1 MANSIALA
9 EKFLP
14 ILDEIY
20 KRESLTARLDAKTK
34 PVEFG
39 GVNEIKIFKTS
50 VVGLGDY
57 SRATGYPAGDVTASW
72 ETIAL
77 TQERGRAFAIDRMD
91 DEETLGMAFGKLAG
105 EFIRTQVV
113 PEVDAYRFSKW
124 ASTANVSTTNAAALA
139 NAAATLAAIDVASGT
154 LDDDEVPQEG
164 RLLFIAQPQYRQLT
178 AAVTRSLENQST
190 YDRRL
195 RQLDEMTIIPVP
207 QGRFYTAITTNAGAL
222 SNQGGYT
229 KGAAATNLNFIL
241 MHPTAVEQATK
252 LANLKI
258 FSPEENQ
265 LTDSW
270 LFQYRL
276 YHDAW
281 VYDNKV
287 DGVYIHKSN
296 A

>member
-1 MANSIALA
+1 MANTIALA

-57 SRATGYPAGDVTASW
+57 SRATGYPAGDVTATW

-124 ASTANVSTTNAAALA
+124 ASTANVSTTAAAALA

-287 DGVYIHKSN
+287 SGVYIHKSN

>member
-1 MANSIALA
+1 MANTIALA

-39 GVNEIKIFKTS
+39 GANEIKIFKTS

-154 LDDDEVPQEG
+154 LDDAEVPQEG

-222 SNQGGYT
+222 SNQGGYS
-229 KGAAATNLNFIL
+229 KAAGATNLNFIL

-287 DGVYIHKSN
+287 SGVYIHKSN
-296 A
+296 V

>member
-57 SRATGYPAGDVTASW
+57 SRATGYPAGDVTATW
-72 ETIAL
+72 ETIQL

-124 ASTANVSTTNAAALA
+124 ASTANVSTTAAAALA
-139 NAAATLAAIDVASGT
+139 NAAATLAAIDVASGV

-287 DGVYIHKSN
+287 SGVYIHKSN

>member
-124 ASTANVSTTNAAALA
+124 AGTADVSTTAAAALA

>member
-124 ASTANVSTTNAAALA
+124 ASTANVSTTAAAALA

>member
-1 MANSIALA
+1 MANIAELA
-9 EKFLP
+9 NKFMP

-57 SRATGYPAGDVTASW
+57 SRATGYPAGDVTATW

-124 ASTANVSTTNAAALA
+124 ASTANVSTTAAAALA
-139 NAAATLAAIDVASGT
+139 NAAATLAAIDVASGK

-222 SNQGGYT
+222 SNQGGYS
-229 KGAAATNLNFIL
+229 KAAGATNLNFIL

-287 DGVYIHKSN
+287 SGVYIHKSN

>member
-1 MANSIALA
+1 MANTIALA

-20 KRESLTARLDAKTK
+20 KRESLTSRLDAKTK
-34 PVEFG
+34 PVEFSG
-39 GVNEIKIFKTS
+39 ANQVQIFRTQ

-57 SRATGYPAGDVTASW
+57 SRASGYPAGDVVASW
-72 ETIAL
+72 ETITL
-77 TQERGRAFAIDRMD
+77 TQERGRAFSVDRMD
-91 DEETLGMAFGKLAG
+91 DEETLGMAFGTLAG
-105 EFIRTQVV
+105 EFIRTEVV
-113 PEVDAYRFSKW
+113 PEVDAYRFSRW
-124 ASTANVSTTNAAALA
+124 ASWAGVGAPVAAALA

-154 LDDDEVPQEG
+154 LDDAEVPQEG
-164 RLLFIAQPQYRQLT
+164 RLLFISMPQYRQLT
-178 AAVTRSLENQST
+178 QAVTRTLDNQST
-190 YDRRL
+190 FDRRL

-207 QGRFYTAITTNAGAL
+207 QGRFYTAITTNPGNL
-222 SNQGGYT
+222 TNQGGYV
-229 KGAAATNLNFIL
+229 KAAGATDLNFIL
-241 MHPTAVEQATK
+241 MHPSAVEQATK

-281 VYDNKV
+281 VYAEKL
-287 DGVYIHKSN
+287 DGVYRHASN

>member
-1 MANSIALA
+1 MANTIALA

-57 SRATGYPAGDVTASW
+57 SRATGYPAGDVTATW

-124 ASTANVSTTNAAALA
+124 ASTANVSTTAAAALA
-139 NAAATLAAIDVASGT
+139 NAAATLAAIDVASGV

-287 DGVYIHKSN
+287 SGVYIHKSN

>member
-9 EKFLP
+9 EKFMP

-20 KRESLTARLDAKTK
+20 RRESLTSRFDAKTK
-34 PVEFG
+34 PVDFG
-39 GVNEIKIFKTS
+39 GVNEVQIFKTS
-50 VVGLGDY
+50 VVGMGTY
-57 SRATGYPAGDVTASW
+57 SRSTGYPAGDVTATW
-72 ETIAL
+72 ETIQL
-77 TQERGRAFAIDRMD
+77 LMERGRAFAIDRMD
-91 DEETLGMAFGKLAG
+91 NEETLGMAFGTLAG
-105 EFIRTQVV
+105 EFVRTQVV

-124 ASTANVSTTNAAALA
+124 AGTAGISTVAAANLG
-139 NAAATLAAIDVASGT
+139 NGAATLAAIDVASGQ
-154 LDDDEVPQEG
+154 LDADEVPQEG
-164 RLLFIAQPQYRQLT
+164 RLLFIAQSQYRQL
-178 AAVTRSLENQST
+178 AAQITRSLENQNT

-207 QGRFYTAITTNAGAL
+207 QGRFYTAIALDTGAQTN
-222 SNQGGYT
+222 SGGYT
-229 KGAAATNLNFIL
+229 KGGAATNINFIL
-241 MHPTAVEQATK
+241 MHPTAVSQATK

-287 DGVYIHKSN
+287 DGIYLHK
-296 A
+296 AAA

>member
-124 ASTANVSTTNAAALA
+124 ASTADVSTTNAAALA

-164 RLLFIAQPQYRQLT
+164 RL
-178 AAVTRSLENQST
+178 
-190 YDRRL
+190 

-207 QGRFYTAITTNAGAL
+207 QGRFYTAITTNAGVL

-287 DGVYIHKSN
+287 SGVYIHKSN

>member
-50 VVGLGDY
+50 VVGLGNY
-57 SRATGYPAGDVTASW
+57 SRSTGYPAGDVTASW

-113 PEVDAYRFSKW
+113 PEVDAYRFSRW
-124 ASTANVSTTNAAALA
+124 ASWANVSTTAAAALA
-139 NAAATLAAIDVASGT
+139 NAAATLAAIDVASGV

-207 QGRFYTAITTNAGAL
+207 QGRFYTAITMNAGAL
-222 SNQGGYT
+222 SNQGGYS
-229 KGAAATNLNFIL
+229 KAGGATNLNFIL

>member
-1 MANSIALA
+1 MANTIALA

-124 ASTANVSTTNAAALA
+124 ASTANVSTTAAAALA
-139 NAAATLAAIDVASGT
+139 NAAATLAAIDVASGV

-207 QGRFYTAITTNAGAL
+207 QGRFYTSITLNPGDL
-222 SNQGGYT
+222 SNQGGYS
-229 KGAAATNLNFIL
+229 KAGGATNLNFIL

-287 DGVYIHKSN
+287 SGVYIHKSN

>member
-1 MANSIALA
+1 MANTIALA
-9 EKFLP
+9 DKFLP

-39 GVNEIKIFKTS
+39 GANEIKIFKTI

-124 ASTANVSTTNAAALA
+124 AGTANVSTTAAAALA
-139 NAAATLAAIDVASGT
+139 NAAATLAAVDVASGT

-207 QGRFYTAITTNAGAL
+207 QGRFYTGITTNAGAL
-222 SNQGGYT
+222 SNQGGYV

>member
-9 EKFLP
+9 ERFTP

-39 GVNEIKIFKTS
+39 GVNEVQIFKTS
-50 VVGLGDY
+50 VVGLGTY
-57 SRATGYPAGDVTASW
+57 SRSTGYPAGDVTATW
-72 ETIAL
+72 ETIQL
-77 TQERGRAFAIDRMD
+77 TQERGRAFSIDRMD
-91 DEETLGMAFGKLAG
+91 NEETLGMAFGTLAS
-105 EFIRTQVV
+105 EFIRTQVA
-113 PEVDAYRFSKW
+113 PEVDAYRFARW
-124 ASTANVSTTNAAALA
+124 ASWSGVSAATPAALTTSSA
-139 NAAATLAAIDVASGT
+139 VLAAIDVASGV
-154 LDDDEVPQEG
+154 LDTDEVPAEG
-164 RLLFIAQPQYRQLT
+164 RILWISQTHYRLLM

-195 RQLDEMTIIPVP
+195 KMLDGIEIISVP
-207 QGRFYTAITTNAGAL
+207 QGRLNDTVTLNPGATSNA
-222 SNQGGYT
+222 GGYT
-229 KGAAATNLNFIL
+229 ATGDNINFIL
-241 MHPTAVEQATK
+241 MHPTAVDQATK

-265 LTDSW
+265 FADAWML
-270 LFQYRL
+270 QYRL

-287 DGVYIHKSN
+287 DGIYVHAAS
-296 A
+296 

>member
-154 LDDDEVPQEG
+154 LDDAEVPQEG
-164 RLLFIAQPQYRQLT
+164 RLLFIAQPQYRQLA

-287 DGVYIHKSN
+287 SGVYIHKSN